1 MTIWY
6 VDILWGL
13 MLLGVALWTG
23 CCLVFNPVLK
33 AVRIMG
39 IVVAYGVGVWMLI
52 TLDWQ
57 VAVVTWCLF
66 AAFGGMVSFA
76 YELWARHRYA
86 GQGRTPRPLVM
97 LQGFILW
104 PTMVPDAVEG
114 VLVDAG
120 VLEHGG
126 GRASGDRSEAGP
138 A

>member
-6 VDILWGL
+6 VDILWAL

-39 IVVAYGVGVWMLI
+39 IAVAYGVGLWMLI
-52 TLDWQ
+52 TLDWK

-76 YELWARHRYA
+76 YELWARYRYA
-86 GQGRTPRPLVM
+86 AKGRAPRPLVM

-126 GRASGDRSEAGP
+126 GHS
-138 A
+138 

>member
-6 VDILWGL
+6 VDILWAL

-39 IVVAYGVGVWMLI
+39 IAVAYGVGLWMLI
-52 TLDWQ
+52 TLDWK

-86 GQGRTPRPLVM
+86 AKGRAPRPLVM

-114 VLVDAG
+114 MLVDAG
-120 VLEHGG
+120 VLDPSGG
-126 GRASGDRSEAGP
+126 HT
-138 A
+138 

>member
-6 VDILWGL
+6 IDILWAL

-39 IVVAYGVGVWMLI
+39 IVVAYGVGLWMLI
-52 TLDWQ
+52 TLEWK
-57 VAVVTWCLF
+57 VALVTWCIF
-66 AAFGGMVSFA
+66 AAFGGVVSFA
-76 YELWARHRYA
+76 YELWARHHYK
-86 GQGRTPRPLVM
+86 GKGRSPRPLVL
-97 LQGFILW
+97 LQGFVLW

-114 VLVDAG
+114 ALVDAG

-126 GRASGDRSEAGP
+126 GRS
-138 A
+138 

>member
-39 IVVAYGVGVWMLI
+39 IVVAYGVGLWMLL
-52 TLDWQ
+52 TLDWK

-66 AAFGGMVSFA
+66 AAFGGVVSFA
-76 YELWARHRYA
+76 YELWARHHYA
-86 GQGRTPRPLVM
+86 GKGRAPRPLVL
-97 LQGFILW
+97 LQGFLLW

-120 VLEHGG
+120 VLEQS
-126 GRASGDRSEAGP
+126 GRHS
-138 A
+138 

>member
-1 MTIWY
+1 VTIWY
-6 VDILWGL
+6 VDILWAL

-39 IVVAYGVGVWMLI
+39 IAVAYGVGLWMLI
-52 TLDWQ
+52 TLDWK

-86 GQGRTPRPLVM
+86 AKGRAPRPLVM

-114 VLVDAG
+114 MLVDAG
-120 VLEHGG
+120 VLDPSGG
-126 GRASGDRSEAGP
+126 HT
-138 A
+138 

>member
-6 VDILWGL
+6 VDILWAL

-39 IVVAYGVGVWMLI
+39 IAVAYGVGLWMLI
-52 TLDWQ
+52 TLDWK

-86 GQGRTPRPLVM
+86 GKGRTPRPLVM

-126 GRASGDRSEAGP
+126 GHS
-138 A
+138 

>member
-6 VDILWGL
+6 VDILWAL

-39 IVVAYGVGVWMLI
+39 IAVAYGVGLWMLL
-52 TLDWQ
+52 TLEWK
-57 VAVVTWCLF
+57 VALVTWCIF
-66 AAFGGMVSFA
+66 AAFGGVVSFA
-76 YELWARHRYA
+76 YELWARHHYRDT
-86 GQGRTPRPLVM
+86 GRAPRPLVL
-97 LQGFILW
+97 LQGFVLW

-114 VLVDAG
+114 ALVDAG

-126 GRASGDRSEAGP
+126 GRS
-138 A
+138 